1 MFKEDEKFDLEIRS
15 ILEGGKEE
23 VPDHLW
29 AAIESRLEEIP
40 AAAGHSSRRI
50 VPAWMKRT
58 AAVTSAAAA
67 IAAAVIFSLTP
78 DDMTSGTLAEE
89 NIAVVTPEGDNEGN
103 TGILVADIPA
113 GKEDLPERGTEA
125 IRETSVNT
133 VPDAVVSP
141 QILST
146 ERPEEEYTPNE
157 PAPVPEEK
165 SGSTVSG
172 QKEARDASEDMERTY
187 PDLNDPYG
195 DFSDSDNTRKRKVR
209 TSFTLFGNAVSNT
222 NSESAGAK
230 SYMAP
235 SNESPKESTVR
246 ENNESVKY
254 AVPLSFGAGVKFEI
268 TPHWSVSVGL
278 NYSLLSRTFDGNF
291 YNVRPDGTY
300 TDTHYADIRNVQN
313 YIGIPVNAYYSIVRG
328 GFVDFYAY
336 AGGTAEYC
344 LTNRYFMQNSAG
356 KTIHDGDAGSFQFSA
371 NAGIGVEFIL
381 ARQFGIYIDPSLRYY
396 FRNSNAPKSI
406 RTAQPLML
414 GFEAGL
420 RVRF

>member
-40 AAAGHSSRRI
+40 AAAGHGRRRV
-50 VPAWMKRT
+50 VPAWLKKT

-67 IAAAVIFSLTP
+67 IAVAVIFSRIA
-78 DDMTSGTLAEE
+78 DDSTSGMLEEE
-89 NIAVVTPEGDNEGN
+89 NIAVVTPEERTEGN
-103 TGILVADIPA
+103 TGILVADIPSEK
-113 GKEDLPERGTEA
+113 KEMTERETNV
-125 IRETSVNT
+125 IREISVNT

-141 QILST
+141 ESLSP
-146 ERPEEEYTPNE
+146 EIQEEEHTVTE
-157 PAPVPEEK
+157 PAAAPEEK
-165 SGSTVSG
+165 PGSTVSG
-172 QKEARDASEDMERTY
+172 QKEAKDASEDRERVY

-254 AVPLSFGAGVKFEI
+254 SVPLSFGAGVKFEI

-328 GFVDFYAY
+328 SFVDFYAY

-344 LTNRYFMQNSAG
+344 LTNRYFMQNSSG

-381 ARQFGIYIDPSLRYY
+381 ARQLGIYIDPSLRYY

>member
-15 ILEGGKEE
+15 ILEGGKED

-40 AAAGHSSRRI
+40 ATAGYGRRRI
-50 VPAWMKRT
+50 VPAWLKKT

-67 IAAAVIFSLTP
+67 IAVAVIFSRIA
-78 DDMTSGTLAEE
+78 DDSTSGTLAEE
-89 NIAVVTPEGDNEGN
+89 TIAVVTPEEMNEGN
-103 TGILVADIPA
+103 TGILVADISSE
-113 GKEDLPERGTEA
+113 KTDMPERETKV

-141 QILST
+141 ESLSP
-146 ERPEEEYTPNE
+146 EIPEEEPVGTE
-157 PAPVPEEK
+157 PDAVPEEK
-165 SGSTVSG
+165 PGSTVSG
-172 QKEARDASEDMERTY
+172 QKKAKNVSEDRERVY
-187 PDLNDPYG
+187 PDLN

-209 TSFTLFGNAVSNT
+209 TSFTLFGNAVSNS
-222 NSESAGAK
+222 NSENAGAK

-254 AVPLSFGAGVKFEI
+254 SVPLSFGAGVKFEI

-328 GFVDFYAY
+328 SFVDFYAY

-344 LTNRYFMQNSAG
+344 LTNRYFMQNSSG
-356 KTIHDGDAGSFQFSA
+356 KTIHDGEAGSFQFSA
-371 NAGIGVEFIL
+371 NAGIGVEFIV
-381 ARQFGIYIDPSLRYY
+381 ARQLGIYIDPSLRYY

>member
-40 AAAGHSSRRI
+40 AAAGHGRRRV
-50 VPAWMKRT
+50 VPAWLKKT

-67 IAAAVIFSLTP
+67 IAVAVIFSRIA
-78 DDMTSGTLAEE
+78 DDSTSGTLAEE
-89 NIAVVTPEGDNEGN
+89 NIAVVTPEERTEGN
-103 TGILVADIPA
+103 TGILVADIPSEK
-113 GKEDLPERGTEA
+113 KEMPERETNV
-125 IRETSVNT
+125 IREISVNT
-133 VPDAVVSP
+133 VPDAVISP
-141 QILST
+141 ESLSP
-146 ERPEEEYTPNE
+146 EIQEEEHTVTE
-157 PAPVPEEK
+157 PAAAPEGK
-165 SGSTVSG
+165 PGSTVSG
-172 QKEARDASEDMERTY
+172 QKEAKDASEDRERVY

-254 AVPLSFGAGVKFEI
+254 SVPLSFGAGVKFEI

-328 GFVDFYAY
+328 SFVNFYAY

-344 LTNRYFMQNSAG
+344 LTNRYFMQNSSG

-381 ARQFGIYIDPSLRYY
+381 ARQLGIYIDPSLRYY

>member
-40 AAAGHSSRRI
+40 AAAGHGRRRV
-50 VPAWMKRT
+50 VPAWLKKT

-67 IAAAVIFSLTP
+67 IAVAVIFSRIA
-78 DDMTSGTLAEE
+78 DDSTSGTLAEE
-89 NIAVVTPEGDNEGN
+89 NIAVVTPEERTEGN
-103 TGILVADIPA
+103 TGILVADIPSE
-113 GKEDLPERGTEA
+113 GKEIPEKETTV

-141 QILST
+141 ESLYPEIQ
-146 ERPEEEYTPNE
+146 EEEHTVTE
-157 PAPVPEEK
+157 PAAAPEEK
-165 SGSTVSG
+165 PGSTVSG
-172 QKEARDASEDMERTY
+172 QKEAKDASEDRERVY

-254 AVPLSFGAGVKFEI
+254 SVPLSFGAGVKFEI

-328 GFVDFYAY
+328 SFVDFYAY

-344 LTNRYFMQNSAG
+344 LTNRYFMQNSSG

-381 ARQFGIYIDPSLRYY
+381 ARQLGIYIDPSLRYY